1 MSEDP
6 TAPEN
11 PRQEEGITQ
20 PEWGIT
26 SRPTMSADELPVP
39 SVRKSRRSRFVVK
52 SLGVLVGVFLLATA
66 GKVFFNVCAEDPW
79 FRARPIPPAWSPEE
93 ARRRGMLI
101 AELEPA
107 PAEFELNGH
116 TIAFQDMWIE
126 KMAEKK
132 HFLVW
137 WSYYEPTGDHT
148 LCFRLH
154 QGGEAFA
161 FAGPEPEPALRA
173 EVNGEFAGPRIH
185 DHSPDPVYEL
195 DLTSPPGPKEIVF
208 RPYEE
213 RKGGPQVTVR
223 VRKKE

>member
-126 KMAEKK
+126 KKAEKK
-132 HFLVW
+132 YFLVW

-154 QGGEAFA
+154 QGGEAFV
-161 FAGPEPEPALRA
+161 GPDPALGI
-173 EVNGEFAGPRIH
+173 EVQGYSQSLYWVDDSGSH
-185 DHSPDPVYEL
+185 PVYVL
-195 DLTSPPGPKEIVF
+195 RLFSPPGPEEIIF
-208 RPYEE
+208 RPW
-213 RKGGPQVTVR
+213 GDLNVDPGVTVR